1 MSASVRT
8 RKTLLTT
15 SLFMLAVAPA
25 RLPGAAETT
34 WDGNVELGYVQTG
47 GNTDTTSLV
56 GKFKVARKGVRWD
69 HGARFDGYKAT
80 DSGTVTAE
88 NYTGVWRSEFH
99 WRDVDYL
106 YGLLRYEDN
115 RFAGYD
121 RRTSEILGYG
131 YRILRRD
138 DLKLRLEVGAG
149 ARQTKF
155 TDGSTDSNTT
165 GRLGGWLEWGITE
178 TTQFTQ
184 TLFTEASSANT
195 YTESISELKLKVNA
209 SLAVKLGYI
218 VKHNSDVPPGVENT
232 DTLTT
237 VTLNYD
243 F

>member
-1 MSASVRT
+1 MPASIRF
-8 RKTLLTT
+8 RKNLITASLLG
-15 SLFMLAVAPA
+15 LAFFTAAAA
-25 RLPGAAETT
+25 RATEAT

-56 GKFKVARKGVRWD
+56 GKFKVARKGPRWD

-80 DSGTVTAE
+80 DSGTITAE

-155 TDGSTDSNTT
+155 TDGGSDSNTT
-165 GRLGGWLEWGITE
+165 GRLGGCSPKPGSSFSHT
-178 TTQFTQ
+178 
-184 TLFTEASSANT
+184 AS
-195 YTESISELKLKVNA
+195 VA
-209 SLAVKLGYI
+209 SGVTSRLAGP
-218 VKHNSDVPPGVENT
+218 VPPGVENT